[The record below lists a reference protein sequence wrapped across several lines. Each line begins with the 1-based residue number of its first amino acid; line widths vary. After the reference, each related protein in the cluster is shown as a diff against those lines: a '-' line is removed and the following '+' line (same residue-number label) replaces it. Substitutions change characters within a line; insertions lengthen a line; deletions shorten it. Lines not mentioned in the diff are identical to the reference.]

1 MYVGSYAICVL
12 NWNWWL
18 TQDHFLIK
26 LWSQR
31 THRCSARVVG
41 LEEYSLGLVSRY
53 STVRSGTLTW
63 REWGLWLAAWPAR
76 LPGCAYLLCC
86 CACCRCA
93 CGGWWPGY
101 ALCWWWLVEPWCVA
115 DIEAAM
121 LRFLPLLA
129 FLRAWFQNACSIFK
143 PPFSFSPHLCS

>member
-26 LWSQR
+26 HWSQR

-41 LEEYSLGLVSRY
+41 LESIHWGLVSRY

-63 REWGLWLAAWPAR
+63 REWGLWFSSLKHSEAYISPRTDSFHKSHNTSGKYPTMLLQNGALWEMGLAQSGVCPT
-76 LPGCAYLLCC
+76 GLLNYHGFKW
-86 CACCRCA
+86 
-93 CGGWWPGY
+93 GGMRSWIRSII
-101 ALCWWWLVEPWCVA
+101 CTNTN
-115 DIEAAM
+115 
-121 LRFLPLLA
+121 LL
-129 FLRAWFQNACSIFK
+129 WIM
-143 PPFSFSPHLCS
+143 